1 MKEKTNVK
9 ERIIEVTTELIE
21 KHKGNTNE
29 ITARV
34 IAEKAEVGLG
44 LINYHFG
51 SKENLITACV
61 QRIISNVVTA
71 GVKVNKEYD
80 TDKERLTA
88 KATYVF
94 NFLFENAAVSRIS
107 ILGDLQSY
115 SSNSNSAYTQ
125 KGFMQSLTKDVKE
138 QDRALLSFMLTAM
151 MQVAFLGSD
160 AVKEILGYDLEIPE
174 ERAAF
179 IEKAVSVLFEDAR
192 KEQV

>member
-1 MKEKTNVK
+1 MKEKANVK

-21 KHKGNTNE
+21 QHKGNTNE

-61 QRIISNVVTA
+61 QRIISNVVTS

-138 QDRALLSFMLTAM
+138 QDRALLSFMLTAT

-179 IEKAVSVLFEDAR
+179 IEKTVSVLFEDAR
-192 KEQV
+192 KE